1 LAENTHSLRIP
12 LAGDVYSTPGA
23 FAGTLANYA
32 LSADSAFAVGA
43 ASANYALSIDVAIP
57 TGAPPPLRY
66 ALVADREGVP
76 ARSKTRRTL
85 YATAAAAL
93 ALHLMVLAFFL
104 VRGGTSRQLGAEEG
118 LPENL
123 NVSVISAAD
132 LKKLSSDPFLQEARP
147 SQDESKE
154 TPVPPEEAPTPPA
167 PPQPPTPPQPPV
179 QEANAASS
187 ASQSPAKRPETS
199 FDPSSFIAQA
209 SEQFSTQ
216 LTQAFKAA
224 DAKREAAAKR
234 PAQAAPNVRALRP
247 GATHVGKSDEFARAV
262 IWALGATKPMGN
274 GKWGSTVVTFIV
286 SASGKVDGLRLLKS
300 SGDNWLD
307 EGALLGVRQAR
318 MPVPPPGLPQGDRS
332 FNVEYIS
339 IPNG

>member
-1 LAENTHSLRIP
+1 
-12 LAGDVYSTPGA
+12 
-23 FAGTLANYA
+23 
-32 LSADSAFAVGA
+32 
-43 ASANYALSIDVAIP
+43 
-57 TGAPPPLRY
+57 
-66 ALVADREGVP
+66 
-76 ARSKTRRTL
+76 
-85 YATAAAAL
+85 
-93 ALHLMVLAFFL
+93 
-104 VRGGTSRQLGAEEG
+104 

-216 LTQAFKAA
+216 L
-224 DAKREAAAKR
+224 KR
-234 PAQAAPNVRALRP
+234 
-247 GATHVGKSDEFARAV
+247 
-262 IWALGATKPMGN
+262 W
-274 GKWGSTVVTFIV
+274 
-286 SASGKVDGLRLLKS
+286 
-300 SGDNWLD
+300 
-307 EGALLGVRQAR
+307 
-318 MPVPPPGLPQGDRS
+318 
-332 FNVEYIS
+332 
-339 IPNG
+339 